1 VVGREVGRGLGVGI
15 LDTLVVAQDERAH
28 LGGKLDSPGEL
39 LGELERGLEDRQDL
53 QVVDGQDWNLQGTRR

>member
-1 VVGREVGRGLGVGI
+1 MGREVGRGLGVGI